1 MADTGGT
8 KEREEEEEDDFV
20 CLDRSLKISS
30 MS

>member
-20 CLDRSLKISS
+20 CLDPSFFMNRK
-30 MS
+30 